1 MGAWI
6 CDKELGWGHGFVI
19 RNWDGG
25 MGWGYG
31 FVIRSWDAWK
41 GVPQKRPIIKDIEP
55 WDINCF

>member
-25 MGWGYG
+25 MGRGYG
-31 FVIRSWDAWK
+31 FVIRSWDAWERSSTETADN
-41 GVPQKRPIIKDIEP
+41 QRY
-55 WDINCF
+55 